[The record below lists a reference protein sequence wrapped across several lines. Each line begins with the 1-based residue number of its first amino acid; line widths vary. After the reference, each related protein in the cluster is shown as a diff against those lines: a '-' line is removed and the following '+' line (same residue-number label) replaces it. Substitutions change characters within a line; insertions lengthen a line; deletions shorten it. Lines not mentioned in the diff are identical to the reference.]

1 MDAFHMAENSNQ
13 DLKAKL
19 IEVERERKSAAAA
32 LDNIER
38 QAEGQWVLLRNAEDQ
53 LDASKEQIIALRK
66 RLEKVEK
73 AKNQAEKARE
83 EAEKAWEE
91 AEQQGYDI
99 GVAETVEALRAEV
112 LGV

>member
-1 MDAFHMAENSNQ
+1 MKKKLKEVK
-13 DLKAKL
+13 KAK
-19 IEVERERKSAAAA
+19 
-32 LDNIER
+32 D
-38 QAEGQWVLLRNAEDQ
+38 
-53 LDASKEQIIALRK
+53 
-66 RLEKVEK
+66 
-73 AKNQAEKARE
+73 QAEKARE